1 MTGWTLL
8 LRTFLRRDRWHF
20 LWWSVGLAL
29 LYVSQGWSVDGL
41 YTTQQD
47 FDEAAALME
56 SNTAFIAMT
65 GPPRALNTTG
75 GQVIWQSA
83 AFGAVA
89 IGLMSMLLVAR
100 HTRHEEETGREELV
114 RATAIGRHAPLV
126 ATTVTVLLANLV
138 VGALVGGGLA
148 AYGLPVADS
157 LASGAGLAL
166 CGAFFTGVAVLAAQL
181 TSTTR
186 GLYGITGAAIG
197 TAYFLRAIGDVGS
210 PALSWLSPIG
220 WYQAMHPYSG
230 LRWWPALLLVGAA
243 ALTTALGYL
252 LFLRRDLGSGLMA
265 ARPGPARAGAGLQSS
280 FGLAWRLQRGSVI
293 GWSVGML
300 LGGIAYGSIGDE
312 AGDLL
317 GDSDVTRDMFAAG
330 AADLVDGFYAVSL
343 VLLALVA
350 TAFTLSAVSR
360 PRGQEDAGYA
370 EMLLAT
376 GLTRSRFLA
385 GQLAVCLLGT
395 LAVIGL
401 AGLGVGLG
409 YAMATGDGSGF
420 ERFALPMLA
429 QVAPVLVTLGLAVL
443 LYGVVPRAQAAGW
456 AVLGFA
462 VVVLMFGEV
471 FRFPEWL
478 KAVSPF
484 EHLALAPAE
493 PFRVGPFL
501 ALLALAAALT
511 GLGAFAFRRR
521 DIA

>member
-1 MTGWTLL
+1 ATLL
-8 LRTFLRRDRWHF
+8 
-20 LWWSVGLAL
+20 A
-29 LYVSQGWSVDGL
+29 
-41 YTTQQD
+41 
-47 FDEAAALME
+47 
-56 SNTAFIAMT
+56 
-65 GPPRALNTTG
+65 
-75 GQVIWQSA
+75 
-83 AFGAVA
+83 
-89 IGLMSMLLVAR
+89 
-100 HTRHEEETGREELV
+100 
-114 RATAIGRHAPLV
+114 
-126 ATTVTVLLANLV
+126 
-138 VGALVGGGLA
+138 GALVGGGLA
-148 AYGLPVADS
+148 AYGLPAADS
-157 LASGAGLAL
+157 WATGVGLTL

-186 GLYGITGAAIG
+186 GLYGITGAVIG
-197 TAYFLRAIGDVGS
+197 TAYLLRAIGDVGS

-243 ALTTALGYL
+243 ALTTAVGYL

-265 ARPGPARAGAGLQSS
+265 ARPGPATAGAGLQSS

-293 GWSVGML
+293 GWSIGMF
-300 LGGIAYGSIGDE
+300 LGGLSYGSIGDE

-317 GDSDVTRDMFAAG
+317 GDSDLTQDMFAAG

-343 VLLALVA
+343 VLLALIA

-376 GLTRSRFLA
+376 GQTRMRFLA

-395 LAVIGL
+395 LLVIGL
-401 AGLGVGLG
+401 AGLGVGVG
-409 YAMATGDGSGF
+409 YALTTGDGSGF

-429 QVAPVLVTLGLAVL
+429 QVAPVLVTFGFAVL
-443 LYGVVPRAQAAGW
+443 LYGVYPRLQAAGW

-471 FRFPEWL
+471 FRFPEWVRWL
-478 KAVSPF
+478 SPY

-493 PFRVGPFL
+493 PFRVAPFL
-501 ALLALAAALT
+501 TLLAVAAALT
-511 GLGAFAFRRR
+511 ALGAFAFRRR

>member
-20 LWWSVGLAL
+20 LWWSVGLAI

-83 AFGAVA
+83 AFGAVT

-114 RATAIGRHAPLV
+114 RATAVGRHAPLV
-126 ATTVTVLLANLV
+126 AATVTVLLANLV
-138 VGALVGGGLA
+138 VGAVVGGGLA

-157 LASGAGLAL
+157 VASGVGLSL

-186 GLYGITGAAIG
+186 GLYGITGAVIG

-230 LRWWPALLLVGAA
+230 LRWWPAVLLVAAA
-243 ALTTALGYL
+243 ALTTAVGYL

-265 ARPGPARAGAGLQSS
+265 ARPGPGRAGVGLRSG

-300 LGGIAYGSIGDE
+300 LGGLAYGSIGDE

-317 GDSDVTRDMFAAG
+317 GDSDLTRDMFAAG
-330 AADLVDGFYAVSL
+330 AEDLVDGFFAVSL
-343 VLLALVA
+343 VLMALIA
-350 TAFTLSAVSR
+350 TAYTLSSVSR
-360 PRGQEDAGYA
+360 PRSQEEAGYA
-370 EMLLAT
+370 EMMLAT
-376 GLTRSRFLA
+376 GVTRMRWLV

-395 LAVIGL
+395 LVVVGS
-401 AGLGVGLG
+401 AGLGIALG
-409 YAMATGDGSGF
+409 YAMATGDGGGF

-429 QVAPVLVTLGLAVL
+429 QVAPVLV
-443 LYGVVPRAQAAGW
+443 
-456 AVLGFA
+456 VLGFVVFMYGVFPRLQVA
-462 VVVLMFGEV
+462 GWGLLGFALVVLMFGEV
-471 FRFPEWL
+471 LRFPEWVRWL
-478 KAVSPF
+478 SPF

-493 PFRVGPFL
+493 TFRVAPFL
-501 ALLALAAALT
+501 TLLAVAVALT
-511 GLGAFAFRRR
+511 ALGAFAFRRR

>member
-1 MTGWTLL
+1 MTGWPLL

-20 LWWSVGLAL
+20 LWWSVGLAI

-41 YTTQQD
+41 YTSQQD
-47 FDEAAALME
+47 FDEAAAMME

-83 AFGAVA
+83 AFGAVT
-89 IGLMSMLLVAR
+89 IGLMSMVLVAR

-114 RATAIGRHAPLV
+114 RAAAVGRYASLV

-138 VGALVGGGLA
+138 AGALVGGGLA

-181 TSTTR
+181 TSTSR
-186 GLYGITGAAIG
+186 GLYGITGAVIG
-197 TAYFLRAIGDVGS
+197 TAYLLRAIGDVGS
-210 PALSWLSPIG
+210 SWLSWVSPIG

-230 LRWWPALLLVGAA
+230 LRWWPALLLVVAA
-243 ALTTALGYL
+243 ALALAVGYL
-252 LFLRRDLGSGLMA
+252 LFVRRDLGSGLMA
-265 ARPGPARAGAGLQSS
+265 ARPGPARAGAGLRSG

-293 GWSVGML
+293 GWSFGML
-300 LGGIAYGSIGDE
+300 LGGLSYGSIGDQ

-317 GDSDVTRDMFAAG
+317 GDSDLTREMFAAG
-330 AADLVDGFYAVSL
+330 AEDLVDGFYGFSL
-343 VLLALVA
+343 IMLALIA
-350 TAFTLSAVSR
+350 TGFTLSAVSR
-360 PRGQEDAGYA
+360 PRSQEDAGHA

-376 GLTRSRFLA
+376 GVTRLRWLG

-395 LAVIGL
+395 FLVVVCA
-401 AGLGVGLG
+401 GVGLAVG
-409 YAMATGDGSGF
+409 YALATGDGSGF

-429 QVAPVLVTLGLAVL
+429 QVAPLLVVLGFAVL
-443 LYGVVPRAQAAGW
+443 LYGVFPRLLAAGW
-456 AVLGFA
+456 ALLGFA

-471 FRFPEWL
+471 FRFPDWL
-478 KAVSPF
+478 RWLSPY

-493 PFRVGPFL
+493 PFEITPFL
-501 ALLALAAALT
+501 ALTALAAALT
-511 GLGAFAFRRR
+511 GLGAFAFHRR